1 MVGADLPPPG
11 TNRVKKV
18 NGSEKETGQCK
29 GDLSWGPMGEI
40 SCKFEGILGKERYRA
55 AANTRSYIT

>member
-1 MVGADLPPPG
+1 M
-11 TNRVKKV
+11 
-18 NGSEKETGQCK
+18 NGSEKESGQCK